1 MTPLSFDNII
11 TKIDDA
17 KVMQKVK
24 VETVLF
30 YKRGDDGLPT
40 TSEMR
45 VEGIESLFKSVRFP
59 KDGMTFLYGHR
70 NPAIAYLLEYAGFSG
85 LGAAIVDVHVDI
97 GRWPRFKAHLGDD
110 PDRGLRYAG
119 VLSMPRVLKEVI
131 DKVNEVAEE
140 TVGTPIVSKGIVT
153 NPEALDHVMKDDT
166 FKHLVLV
173 TYMVETTEAGA
184 FQVATVFDIDK
195 IIEATTGVDL
205 KDVELHL

>member
-1 MTPLSFDNII
+1 
-11 TKIDDA
+11 
-17 KVMQKVK
+17 MQKVK

-30 YKRGDDGLPT
+30 YKRGDDGRPT

-70 NPAIAYLLEYAGFSG
+70 NPAISYLLEYAGFSG

-110 PDRGLRYAG
+110 PDRGLRYTGA
-119 VLSMPRVLKEVI
+119 LSMPRVLKEVI
-131 DKVNEVAEE
+131 DKINEVAEAA
-140 TVGTPIVSKGIVT
+140 VGTPIVEKGIVT
-153 NPEALDHVMKDDT
+153 NPEALDHVMKDDA

-173 TYMVETTEAGA
+173 TYMIETTEVGPLR
-184 FQVATVFDIDK
+184 VATVFDIDK
-195 IIEATTGVDL
+195 ILEATTGVDL
-205 KDVELHL
+205 KDVDLHL

>member
-1 MTPLSFDNII
+1 MI
-11 TKIDDA
+11 TKIAGTKD
-17 KVMQKVK
+17 MQKVK

-30 YKRGDDGLPT
+30 YKRGDDGLPAT
-40 TSEMR
+40 TEMR

-59 KDGMTFLYGHR
+59 KNGMTFLYGHR

-110 PDRGLRYAG
+110 PERGLRYAG

-131 DKVNEVAEE
+131 DKINEVAEAE
-140 TVGTPIVSKGIVT
+140 VGTPIVSKGVVT
-153 NPEALDHVMKDDT
+153 NPEALDHVMQDDT
-166 FKHLVLV
+166 FKHLVLI

-184 FQVATVFDIDK
+184 FQVATVFKLDNIS
-195 IIEATTGVDL
+195 EATTSVDL
-205 KDVELHL
+205 KDVTLYL